1 MELLVFVMNKVDLL
15 DELLM
20 KFSEHSNFR
29 ATVIDSSGMAHILKD
44 TNLFFGLRDLLN
56 NSQVNSKTIL
66 MDLDNK
72 DIMTAVDI
80 IESVVGNLENP
91 DTGIVFTLPISY
103 MKGMVKKG

>member
-20 KFSEHSNFR
+20 KFSE
-29 ATVIDSSGMAHILKD
+29 DSSGMAHILKD

-66 MDLDNK
+66 MALDNK